1 MPSTTYLILRSAQ
14 GRVSKDARLLLQRF
28 ATYAKA
34 PANQIP
40 SWGRHPDRL
49 QPRMRGGRARFH
61 PVAIRAHIVS
71 WQVPPLAPGLP
82 ISPDLRLGLRRSP
95 SELAV
100 GVACR
105 RDPPHRRLESRVLEI
120 EVNPKL
126 CAQVGMPIRDHVDPF
141 ARRNLLDI
149 LQAVE

>member
-40 SWGRHPDRL
+40 SWGRPPDRL
-49 QPRMRGGRARFH
+49 QPRMRAGRARFH
-61 PVAIRAHIVS
+61 PVEIRAHIVS
-71 WQVPPLAPGLP
+71 WQVQHLAPELP
-82 ISPDLRLGLRRSP
+82 IFLDLRLGLRRSP

-100 GVACR
+100 CIARR
-105 RDPPHRRLESRVLEI
+105 RDPPHRRFEGRV
-120 EVNPKL
+120 
-126 CAQVGMPIRDHVDPF
+126 F
-141 ARRNLLDI
+141 
-149 LQAVE
+149 